1 MSTEKK
7 TDTKGKKKRKTSCQK
22 KKRLDRW
29 AQFNYIWFNNYHI

>member
-29 AQFNYIWFNNYHI
+29 AQLIIFDLIIIT